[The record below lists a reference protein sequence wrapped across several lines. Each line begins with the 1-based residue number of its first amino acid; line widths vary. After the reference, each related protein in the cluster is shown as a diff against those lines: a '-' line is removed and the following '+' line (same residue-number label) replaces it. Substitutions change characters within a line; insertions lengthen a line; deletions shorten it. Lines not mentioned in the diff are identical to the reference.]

1 MLYVAYGSNMNVDQ
15 MRRRC
20 QGARLLGRGM
30 LAGYRLTFRGHDG
43 NCHATIDVDAAGRVP
58 VLLWNTTPADE
69 KALDRYEGFPSYY
82 RKERVLVGH
91 NRRVLTGMAY
101 VMNGEEMGRPSEA
114 YFATI
119 LQGYKDA
126 GIDVAPLYVAL
137 DRAINESERGCG
149 A

>member
-1 MLYVAYGSNMNVDQ
+1 MLDVAYGSNMNVDQ

-20 QGARLLGRGM
+20 PGARLLGRGM
-30 LAGYRLTFRGHDG
+30 LAGYRLTFRGRDG
-43 NCHATIDVDAAGRVP
+43 NRHATIDEALDGRVP
-58 VLLWNTTPADE
+58 VLLWNITPADE

-101 VMNGEEMGRPSEA
+101 VMNGEAMGQPSEA

-119 LQGYKDA
+119 LQGYQTA
-126 GIDVAPLYVAL
+126 GIAAAPLVDAL
-137 DRAINESERGCG
+137 RLAQNGQRRAR